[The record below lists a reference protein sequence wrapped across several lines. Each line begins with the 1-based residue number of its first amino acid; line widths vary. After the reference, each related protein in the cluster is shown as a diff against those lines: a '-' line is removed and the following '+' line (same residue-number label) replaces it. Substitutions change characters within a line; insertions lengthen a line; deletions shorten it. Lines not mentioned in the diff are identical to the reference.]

1 MSLLPTSILGSH
13 AQSPAP
19 SSSGPD
25 RSSSNSGRLKN
36 VGLAQGKSALAK
48 IRVLLRRSANFKQM
62 DFELAAWQMTYLF
75 VAPRRV
81 YRNVYYHKQTKN
93 TWARD
98 DPAIVLLL
106 CGCLAAAGLLWGIF
120 YAHYTPVHVIQTM
133 LYMVFVDFFLA
144 GTIVATLLWA
154 VSNRFFTHRSHT
166 HATDQ
171 SVEWA
176 YSFDIHVN
184 SFFPFFLNLYLAQLV
199 LSPVITRAN
208 WVCLFFGNTLYLV
221 AFSQYLYVTYLGYN
235 ALPFLIRSELLLIPV
250 AVLFVGWIV
259 SLLGFNVAKGVL
271 GLYFKQPIVVP

>member
-1 MSLLPTSILGSH
+1 
-13 AQSPAP
+13 
-19 SSSGPD
+19 
-25 RSSSNSGRLKN
+25 
-36 VGLAQGKSALAK
+36 
-48 IRVLLRRSANFKQM
+48 
-62 DFELAAWQMTYLF
+62 
-75 VAPRRV
+75 
-81 YRNVYYHKQTKN
+81 
-93 TWARD
+93 
-98 DPAIVLLL
+98 
-106 CGCLAAAGLLWGIF
+106 
-120 YAHYTPVHVIQTM
+120 M

-208 WVCLFFGNTLYLV
+208 WVCLFFGNTLYLGESPSLLPDSGNPADTSPV